1 MKKNIKLLI
10 LSLAIQLLFFGF
22 IIIVVIDYNLED
34 ITGLVPLKNVF
45 FDLFYLFGLSPILMV
60 IIIQFLSVLIAY
72 FYFKLHNIVKIKR
85 YDYAII
91 KETEDELSLRGTI
104 IRVIILGFFAFSIG
118 IIIEQLVNNRFIIKT
133 GDAETSLVITI
144 STMFILPFLSLII
157 MPIYLLRDTGVMCSR
172 KKTKKGQQHLP
183 DIEGVYRTFFSYI
196 TGYIGIGTIVGIV
209 VVIYTD
215 LILLSTSDPALIIFI
230 FLAPFA
236 AVSISIPPMMFYEWQ
251 MIKLKN
257 KFKAKL
263 ISKEIR
269 VVENIDEI

>member
-1 MKKNIKLLI
+1 
-10 LSLAIQLLFFGF
+10 
-22 IIIVVIDYNLED
+22 
-34 ITGLVPLKNVF
+34 
-45 FDLFYLFGLSPILMV
+45 MV

-104 IRVIILGFFAFSIG
+104 IRVIILGFFAFNIG
-118 IIIEQLVNNRFIIKT
+118 IIIEQLVDNNFIIKT
-133 GDAETSLVITI
+133 GDAETSLVIMV
-144 STMFILPFLSLII
+144 STMFILPFLALII
-157 MPIYLLRDTGVMCSR
+157 IPIYLLRDTGVMCSR

-215 LILLSTSDPALIIFI
+215 LIILSTSDPGLIIFI

-251 MIKLKN
+251 MVRLKN
-257 KFKAKL
+257 KLNTKL
-263 ISKEIR
+263 TSKGVKVVDDINEI
-269 VVENIDEI
+269 

>member
-1 MKKNIKLLI
+1 
-10 LSLAIQLLFFGF
+10 
-22 IIIVVIDYNLED
+22 
-34 ITGLVPLKNVF
+34 LV
-45 FDLFYLFGLSPILMV
+45 
-60 IIIQFLSVLIAY
+60 
-72 FYFKLHNIVKIKR
+72 
-85 YDYAII
+85 
-91 KETEDELSLRGTI
+91 
-104 IRVIILGFFAFSIG
+104 FFAFSIG
-118 IIIEQLVNNRFIIKT
+118 IIIEQLVDNNFIIKT
-133 GDAETSLVITI
+133 GDAETSLVIMV
-144 STMFILPFLSLII
+144 STMFILPFLALII

-215 LILLSTSDPALIIFI
+215 LIILSTSDPGLIIFI

-257 KFKAKL
+257 KLNTKL
-263 ISKEIR
+263 TSKGVKVVDDINEI
-269 VVENIDEI
+269 